1 MSPPDVVVVGAGFA
15 GLSAAVRL
23 AKAGARVVV
32 VEERRRLGGRATAF
46 VDPQSGEAV
55 DNGQHVLFGCYHETF
70 AFLETIGAANGVTLD
85 STLDLEIVDRSGRRS
100 RLRTVALPAPFHL
113 IAGVL
118 RWRALGIGDRLAAL
132 RLGLLLRR
140 IANPPNLTNPSNQTN
155 LSNLSNPT
163 NLTNPPPPTVDAWL
177 SANGQTP
184 RLHEVLWEPLAIA
197 ALNQSPAVASAGP
210 FIEVVARMFG
220 GTARDSAIG
229 LPREPLDRLFAEPSR
244 HFLEAHGHQVRCGTP
259 ARLLADGDRA
269 VGVDLR
275 GERIHAGA
283 VISTVPWFAFP
294 AVAGD
299 VPALEPL
306 ISKAARMTSSP
317 IVTVN
322 LWLDRPV
329 AESAFVGFPG
339 RRFQWLFDKARLF
352 GDRASHVSLVA
363 SGADEIVGFSND
375 ALVDLAR
382 GELSEALPG
391 RWSVLRASAVRE
403 KRATFSLAPGEP
415 PRPSAETPV
424 QRFFLAGD
432 WTDTGLPATIE
443 SAVLSGHRAADLVA
457 RK

>member
-1 MSPPDVVVVGAGFA
+1 MSPPDVVVIGAGFA

-23 AKAGARVVV
+23 AKAGARVLV

-46 VDPQSGEAV
+46 VDSQSGEAV

-70 AFLETIGAANGVTLD
+70 AFLEAIGAATGVTLD
-85 STLDLEIVDRSGRRS
+85 ATLDLEIVDRSGRRS
-100 RLRTVALPAPFHL
+100 RLRTVPLPAPFHL
-113 IAGVL
+113 IGGLL

-140 IANPPNLTNPSNQTN
+140 IANPSNLPNLTNPSN
-155 LSNLSNPT
+155 PT
-163 NLTNPPPPTVDAWL
+163 NPRPPTVDAWL
-177 SANGQTP
+177 AANGQTP

-244 HFLEAHGHQVRCGTP
+244 HFLEAHGHQVRCGIP
-259 ARLLADGDRA
+259 ARLLVDGDRV

-275 GERIHAGA
+275 GERIQAGA
-283 VISTVPWFAFP
+283 VISTVPWFALS
-294 AVAGD
+294 AVAAD

-306 ISKAARMTSSP
+306 ISNAAHMTSSP

-329 AESAFVGFPG
+329 AETAFVGFPG

-382 GELSEALPG
+382 DELSQALPG

-415 PRPSAETPV
+415 PRPSAETAV
-424 QRFFLAGD
+424 RRFFLAGD

>member
-1 MSPPDVVVVGAGFA
+1 MSPPDVVVIGAGFA

-23 AKAGARVVV
+23 AKAGARVLV

-46 VDPQSGEAV
+46 ADPQSGEAV

-70 AFLETIGAANGVTLD
+70 AFLETIGAATGVTLD
-85 STLDLEIVDRSGRRS
+85 STLDFEIVDRSGRRS
-100 RLRTVALPAPFHL
+100 RLRTVPLPAPFHL
-113 IAGVL
+113 IGGLL
-118 RWRALGIGDRLAAL
+118 RWRALGIRDRLAAL

-140 IANPPNLTNPSNQTN
+140 IANPS
-155 LSNLSNPT
+155 
-163 NLTNPPPPTVDAWL
+163 NLTNPPNLTKPPNPSNPSTVAAWL

-220 GTARDSAIG
+220 GTARDAAIG

-259 ARLLADGDRA
+259 ATLLADGDRV

-283 VISTVPWFAFP
+283 VISTVPWFALST
-294 AVAGD
+294 VAAD

-306 ISKAARMTSSP
+306 ISNAARMTSSP

-322 LWLDRPV
+322 LWLDGPV
-329 AESAFVGFPG
+329 AEAPFVGFPG

-391 RWSVLRASAVRE
+391 RWSVIRATAVRE

-424 QRFFLAGD
+424 RRFFLAGD

-443 SAVLSGHRAADLVA
+443 SAVLSGHRAAGLVA
-457 RK
+457 RPD